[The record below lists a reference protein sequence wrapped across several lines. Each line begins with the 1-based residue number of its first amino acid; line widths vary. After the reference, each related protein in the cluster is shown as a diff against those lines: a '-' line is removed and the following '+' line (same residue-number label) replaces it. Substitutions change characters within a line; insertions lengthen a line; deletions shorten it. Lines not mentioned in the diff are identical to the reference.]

1 MSADQDEVF
10 LRRGCDR
17 AVDWS
22 AAALSVGPTGTF
34 SCGRGR
40 I

>member
-10 LRRGCDR
+10 LQWGCDR

-22 AAALSVGPTGTF
+22 AAALSVGLTGTF